1 MGPPIHPRPFR
12 LFPQGLALAPP
23 FHVRCS
29 AADATASQLREQIR
43 ISQSRR
49 IPGGKS
55 VKLRH
60 PPTRSMLKAGLNNA
74 SFYQQDGSESRNVPN
89 RDVENSTGRGFSSD
103 RTAIGRAVSQT
114 GTRRVGHCPV
124 LGRSAA
130 NISLPGAGRG
140 KIRRRRQ
147 IIHLGTRRV
156 SPTGGGRTKFHSG
169 SMEGQSPPTASTI
182 AKAELAWDA
191 TARVAV
197 GRWRLGL
204 FVRRR

>member
-49 IPGGKS
+49 LPGGNS

-74 SFYQQDGSESRNVPN
+74 SFYQQDWSESRNVPN
-89 RDVENSTGRGFSSD
+89 RDVENGTGRGFSSD
-103 RTAIGRAVSQT
+103 RTSRN
-114 GTRRVGHCPV
+114 GTVPNASRPSLRHRPPDGLWVQRRKLRPAPF
-124 LGRSAA
+124 R
-130 NISLPGAGRG
+130 
-140 KIRRRRQ
+140 KIRFGN
-147 IIHLGTRRV
+147 I
-156 SPTGGGRTKFHSG
+156 P
-169 SMEGQSPPTASTI
+169 
-182 AKAELAWDA
+182 
-191 TARVAV
+191 
-197 GRWRLGL
+197 
-204 FVRRR
+204 